1 MIPKESMKKYIL
13 AGITIL
19 TLVEAYFYYRAL
31 KDYIG
36 VYQASIFIPLLLQ
49 PILYNKLFMSDEKLT
64 LKNWKFSVL
73 LVITLF
79 LPVLIYFTLPEYTY
93 AQGKELVEESLEMT
107 VTFPEQEYENR
118 TIPAMG
124 RKKGILHSNR
134 IYYYT
139 AEADGTKS
147 YHVVDPITG
156 EVQELEEDFFRRE

>member
-1 MIPKESMKKYIL
+1 MIPKESLKKYVL
-13 AGITIL
+13 TGITIL

-49 PILYNKLFMSDEKLT
+49 PIFYRKLFQSGEKVS
-64 LKNWKFSVL
+64 LKSWKVL
-73 LVITLF
+73 PLIAVSLL
-79 LPVLIYFTLPEYTY
+79 LPLLIWYTIPDYTY
-93 AQGKELVEESLEMT
+93 EEGKALVEASMDESA
-107 VTFPEQEYENR
+107 VFPEQEFQSR

-124 RKKGILHSNR
+124 RQKGILHSNR

-139 AEADGTKS
+139 AEVDGTKS

-156 EVQELEEDFFRRE
+156 DVQELEEDYFRRE

>member
-49 PILYNKLFMSDEKLT
+49 PILYNKLFQSGEKLS
-64 LKNWKFSVL
+64 LRSWKVSPLIAVSL
-73 LVITLF
+73 L
-79 LPVLIYFTLPEYTY
+79 LPVLIWYTIPNYTY
-93 AQGKELVEESLEMT
+93 EEGKALVEASMDES
-107 VTFPEQEYENR
+107 VDFPEQEFENR

-124 RKKGILHSNR
+124 RQKGILHSDR

-139 AEADGTKS
+139 AEADGVTS
-147 YHVVDPITG
+147 YHVVDPMTG
-156 EVQELEEDFFRRE
+156 EVQELEEDYFRRE